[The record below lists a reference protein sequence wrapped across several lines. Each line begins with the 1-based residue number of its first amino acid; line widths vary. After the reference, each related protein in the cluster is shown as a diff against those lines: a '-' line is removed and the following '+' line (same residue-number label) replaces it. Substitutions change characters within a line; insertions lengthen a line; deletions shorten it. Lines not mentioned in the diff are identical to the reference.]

1 MKKYTIYDNYNNIL
15 FENDDIFEVNNFID
29 YNLESSELLHL
40 HKENDLF
47 IMYFKN
53 YTIFMKM

>member
-15 FENDDIFEVNNFID
+15 FENDDIFEVNNFIT
-29 YNLESSELLHL
+29 YNLESSELLQL